1 MAMDVVGMCQQTTD
15 KAAEIMGTLQ
25 PADLERSTPCEG
37 WNVRALINHMIGV
50 NMGFTAGV
58 TGEGSRPGPEV
69 DLVGNDPAG
78 AYGRAASAMMAAW
91 RQPGAMEK
99 TVKLAAGEMPGGAA
113 AGIYFVDQIQHLWDL
128 SKATG
133 RPYPLDPGLAA
144 TALEMSRPRIGPD
157 RRGPGKPFG
166 QEVACADNA
175 PAQDRLAGFL
185 GRQP

>member
-1 MAMDVVGMCQQTTD
+1 MATDVVGMCQQTTD
-15 KAAEIMGTLQ
+15 KAAELMGTLQ
-25 PADLERSTPCEG
+25 PADLERPTPCEG

-69 DLVGNDPAG
+69 DLVGGDAAG
-78 AYGRAASAMMAAW
+78 SYGRAASAMMAAW
-91 RQPGAMEK
+91 HRPGAMEK
-99 TVKLAAGEMPGGAA
+99 TVKLAAGEMPGAAA
-113 AGIYFVDQIQHLWDL
+113 AGVFFVDQIQHVWDL
-128 SKATG
+128 AKATG

-157 RRGPGKPFG
+157 RRGPGKPFAE
-166 QEVACADNA
+166 EVPCPDSA
-175 PAQDRLAGFL
+175 PAPDRLAGFL